1 MASEKEERLEGS
13 KKESNPSERIPEG
26 GFFCIHCGAMNPK
39 TATYCVKCGKM
50 PYYDPE
56 V

>member
-1 MASEKEERLEGS
+1 MASGEKEEKRRIEASG
-13 KKESNPSERIPEG
+13 EIPEE
-26 GFFCIHCGAMNPK
+26 GFFCIHCGCINPK
-39 TATYCVKCGKM
+39 GATYCIRCGKM